1 MVNCGYQQGVVVK
14 ESKFVVVSDLNL
26 KRMFRKVLEK
36 LVIYDKLTS
45 FNTKRLEMD
54 RQGWRRLN
62 N

>member
-1 MVNCGYQQGVVVK
+1 MVNCGYQGAVK
-14 ESKFVVVSDLNL
+14 KSKFVVASDLNL
-26 KRMFRKVLEK
+26 KRMFRKALEK

-45 FNTKRLEMD
+45 FNTKRLELD

>member
-1 MVNCGYQQGVVVK
+1 MVNCGYQGVVVK